1 MQPLHITCTNG
12 PFHSTSFPGDR
23 FVRSEADR
31 DMVILL
37 DGNGFIA
44 GMQSVVM
51 KGKVTDEFIEYSS
64 NPYYV
69 LDDWFGEEA
78 YFTTAY
84 FVDTAIICN
93 GGRYEN
99 ELVTGARI
107 SSPIIT

>member
-1 MQPLHITCTNG
+1 MVSFLGPYFGTHLLHKNCK
-12 PFHSTSFPGDR
+12 FQSTSFPGDR

-37 DGNGFIA
+37 DGNGFVA
-44 GMQSVVM
+44 GMQTVVM
-51 KGKVTDEFIEYSS
+51 KEKVTDEFIQFSS

-84 FVDTAIICN
+84 FVDTSIICN
-93 GGRYEN
+93 GGRY
-99 ELVTGARI
+99 
-107 SSPIIT
+107 

>member
-1 MQPLHITCTNG
+1 MYSSILTYTYMNCQ
-12 PFHSTSFPGDR
+12 FQSASFPGDR

-37 DGNGFIA
+37 DGNGFVA
-44 GMQSVVM
+44 GMQTVVM
-51 KGKVTDEFIEYSS
+51 KEKVTDEFIEFSS

-93 GGRYEN
+93 GGRY
-99 ELVTGARI
+99 
-107 SSPIIT
+107 